1 MSWEY
6 SGQSGSA
13 LRMEF
18 EQRLEG
24 SEGIDDGE
32 IWGESILGEG
42 NSKCK
47 GPKAGEYLECSV
59 KSKEASVV
67 GDGVGD
73 RARGSKGFALTIRP

>member
-18 EQRLEG
+18 EQRREG

-32 IWGESILGEG
+32 VWGESILGEG

-47 GPKAGEYLECSV
+47 GPKAGEYLECLV
-59 KSKEASVV
+59 KSKEASMV
-67 GDGVGD
+67 GDGVGE
-73 RARGSKGFALTIRP
+73 RARGSKAFALTVRP